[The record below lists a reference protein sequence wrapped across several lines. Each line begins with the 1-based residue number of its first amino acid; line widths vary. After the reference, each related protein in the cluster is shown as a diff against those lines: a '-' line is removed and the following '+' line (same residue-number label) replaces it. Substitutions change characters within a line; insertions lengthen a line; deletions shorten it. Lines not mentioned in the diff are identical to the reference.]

1 MSLYDRLGDRDGAID
16 ALEQIL
22 AADPEDF
29 DVLVRLAD
37 LCEEAEK
44 WDRVAEL
51 LARRV
56 EVEADESEAAA
67 AAKRRAE
74 ILEVR
79 LGREDDALASLEEL
93 ADHGVQELR
102 DAYVALADRLGWKG
116 LIASKLVHWW
126 LAAPPSPE
134 RTSALVEAFHCFVG
148 VDRVEEA
155 CRVGLELARG
165 DHLDRALAK
174 TLEGVACAD
183 PNALATAHQVLLRGL
198 SGTERMDELLRQA
211 PLADPQRARRLL
223 DEVLRES
230 ASPELLASLDA
241 LTEDAPKGLR
251 RTLAEALAEAGQGAH
266 DGGRTRGNYLLRA
279 ASLARELGELDQ
291 VFAWLTEALA
301 SCGTLAALD
310 ALDALGSAPE
320 ILVRVEG
327 ALDRAIDEVFD
338 GPLVRELLLRRASLR
353 RGANPEGAV
362 SDLQRLH
369 ELLPGDEVVFDQLV
383 ELLRQLG
390 DRVRLAALL
399 EEHLGRG
406 QAPASRKKLQELQTA
421 LGSIE
426 EAPEPCTRETAA
438 VSEPP
443 STLAESAR
451 TTVPG
456 HRPVNVPPA
465 DDDILV
471 VDEFAD
477 TVVPEV

>member
-1 MSLYDRLGDRDGAID
+1 
-16 ALEQIL
+16 
-22 AADPEDF
+22 
-29 DVLVRLAD
+29 
-37 LCEEAEK
+37 
-44 WDRVAEL
+44 
-51 LARRV
+51 
-56 EVEADESEAAA
+56 
-67 AAKRRAE
+67 
-74 ILEVR
+74 
-79 LGREDDALASLEEL
+79 
-93 ADHGVQELR
+93 
-102 DAYVALADRLGWKG
+102 
-116 LIASKLVHWW
+116 
-126 LAAPPSPE
+126 
-134 RTSALVEAFHCFVG
+134 
-148 VDRVEEA
+148 
-155 CRVGLELARG
+155 VGLELARG